1 MITLY
6 PVATWQLAG
15 VWVGVIKRSVKGT
28 LYAFYRYRDRTE
40 TSLGRVGSPEVAERL
55 REVRRNELQGQL
67 VVLANELIDLERE
80 IQEAP
85 IESEPEEDESADE
98 PFSFEKKEDWRIPDT
113 KSYYTTPYGAAY
125 HGDSL
130 ELMGKMDKG
139 SVDLIVT
146 SVPFALVK
154 KKDYGNEDAAEYVKW
169 FKPFAE
175 QFHRI
180 LSDEGNLVIHIG
192 GAWNKGEPTKS
203 LYTYK
208 LLIALVE
215 EYEQKFKLCQDFY
228 WYNPAKL
235 PSPAEWVT
243 VKRVRVKDSVEF
255 VWWLSKVSNPK
266 ADNRRVLK
274 LYSESMKN
282 LLRNGYTAKKRPS
295 GHDIS
300 GKFKKNHGGAIPP
313 NLLKPDTLLTDLLAF
328 SNTESNSR
336 YQSKCREFGLPV
348 HPARF
353 LRQIPEFFI
362 RFLTDSDSKI
372 LDPFGGSNVTGEVAE
387 SMGRR
392 WMAIELIEDYLK
404 GSMFRFKE
412 EQLLTGK
419 GHITGLKPVIRE
431 QAPERRAA

>member
-1 MITLY
+1 M
-6 PVATWQLAG
+6 PVMG
-15 VWVGVIKRSVKGT
+15 VVKRSVKGT
-28 LYAFYRYRDRTE
+28 LYAYYRDRDRHE
-40 TSLGRVGSPEVAERL
+40 TVLGRVGSPEVAERL
-55 REVRRNELQGQL
+55 RDIRRSELQNQIAFL
-67 VVLANELIDLERE
+67 TNELIDIERE

-85 IESEPEEDESADE
+85 VEAETEEAETEEE
-98 PFSFEKKEDWRIPDT
+98 PFTYEKKDDWRVPDT
-113 KSYYTTPYGAAY
+113 KAYYTTPYGAAY
-125 HGDSL
+125 LGDSL
-130 ELMGKMDKG
+130 ELMRKMDKG
-139 SVDLIVT
+139 SVDLVCT

-154 KKDYGNEDAAEYVKW
+154 KKDYGNEDAAAYVDW
-169 FKPFAE
+169 FKPFAAE
-175 QFHRI
+175 FHRI

-192 GAWNKGEPTKS
+192 GSWNKGEPTKS

-215 EYEQKFKLCQDFY
+215 GYDKTFKLCQDFY

-235 PSPAEWVT
+235 PSPAEWVN

-255 VWWLSKVSNPK
+255 IWWLSKVSNPK

-300 GKFKKNHGGAIPP
+300 AKFRKNHGGAIPP
-313 NLLKPDTLLTDLLAF
+313 NLLKPDDLLVDLLNF
-328 SNTESNSR
+328 SNTESNGR
-336 YQSKCREFGLPV
+336 YQSKCREFDLTV

-353 LRQIPEFFI
+353 LREIPDFFI
-362 RFLTDSDSKI
+362 RFLTEPDSKI

-392 WMAIELIEDYLK
+392 WMAMEIVEEYLK

-412 EQLLTGK
+412 EQLLSGK
-419 GHITGLKPVIRE
+419 GHITGLKPVP
-431 QAPERRAA
+431 A

>member
-1 MITLY
+1 M
-6 PVATWQLAG
+6 
-15 VWVGVIKRSVKGT
+15 GVIKRSVKGT
-28 LYAFYRYRDRTE
+28 LYAYYRDKDRHE
-40 TSLGRVGSPEVAERL
+40 TVLGRVGTPEAAERL
-55 REVRRNELQGQL
+55 REIRRSELQREIVTLG
-67 VVLANELIDLERE
+67 NELIDIEGE
-80 IQEAP
+80 IEQATVEAETEET
-85 IESEPEEDESADE
+85 ESEAE
-98 PFSFEKKEDWRIPDT
+98 PYSFEKREDWRIPDT
-113 KSYYTTPYGAAY
+113 KTYYTTPYGAAY
-125 HGDSL
+125 LGDSL
-130 ELMGKMDKG
+130 ELMKKMEDG
-139 SVDLIVT
+139 SVDLIAT

-154 KKDYGNEDAAEYVKW
+154 KKDYGNEDAADYVEW
-169 FKPFAE
+169 FKPFAA

-215 EYEQKFKLCQDFY
+215 GYDKKFKLCQDFY

-243 VKRVRVKDSVEF
+243 VRRVRVKDAVEF
-255 VWWLSKVSNPK
+255 VWWLSKSSNPK
-266 ADNRRVLK
+266 GADNRRVLK

-300 GKFKKNHGGAIPP
+300 AKFSRDHGGAIPP
-313 NLLKPDTLLTDLLAF
+313 NLLKPDNLLSDLLAF
-328 SNTESNSR
+328 SNTESNGR
-336 YQSKCREFGLPV
+336 YQTKCREFGLTV

-353 LRQIPEFFI
+353 KAEIPEFFI
-362 RFLTDSDSKI
+362 RFLTDEKSRI

-387 SMGRR
+387 GLGRR
-392 WMAIELIEDYLK
+392 WMAIEILEEYLK

-412 EQLLTGK
+412 EQILTGK
-419 GHITGLKPVIRE
+419 GHITGLKPVPRE
-431 QAPERRAA
+431 QALEGRAA